1 MKIESKQMRLYAV
14 TDRAWAADEDDFL
27 AQVEAAIDG
36 GATIV
41 QLREKHLDHVE
52 YVGFLVSCAN
62 LLEKQAKVCYAE
74 NTTNC
79 TRRRAKFMEKRY
91 DDEKQM
97 VQTHFDRC
105 AVGSN
110 VLWNAGSLWG

>member
-1 MKIESKQMRLYAV
+1 MTAV
-14 TDRAWAADEDDFL
+14 TGFL
-27 AQVEAAIDG
+27 IWRKLLNRYGVWKFHAPFFALCKGKNAPE
-36 GATIV
+36 
-41 QLREKHLDHVE
+41 HVE
-52 YVGFLVSCAN
+52 CVGILVSCAN

-97 VQTHFDRC
+97 V
-105 AVGSN
+105 
-110 VLWNAGSLWG
+110 